1 MALVVGVLLGA
12 VVGWS
17 VHAARTHGAVAAA
30 QAQADALRQ
39 SREDVAQ
46 SLSWATEDAAR
57 RQSSAIGSQVNH
69 IVEPLRSTL
78 TALAD
83 ELRRVEHN
91 RVGAYAG
98 LTEQIRG
105 MHAASMALGD
115 QTRQLANALHS
126 SHARGRWGEIALERV
141 VELAG
146 MTRHCDFSTQVSAQ
160 SATGTVRPDL
170 LVHLAGGRT
179 IVVDAKVP
187 LDAYLRAAE
196 VTDRAEAQRLLADHA
211 RAVRSHITKLSAKA
225 YWTAFDNT
233 PEMVVLFLPA
243 EAVLEAAARA
253 DAELIE
259 YGFGRNVVI
268 ATPTTLVALL
278 RTVALGW
285 RHDAMA
291 RDAAVI
297 HELGLTLHQR
307 LHSVLGHL
315 ESVGSSLRKTV
326 ESYNSAVGVVE
337 NRLGVTARRLA
348 ELEGLGRD
356 DEPPAPAV
364 IHTTCR
370 SPSTTPDPTPSSGVE
385 GFPRANR

>member
-1 MALVVGVLLGA
+1 
-12 VVGWS
+12 
-17 VHAARTHGAVAAA
+17 
-30 QAQADALRQ
+30 
-39 SREDVAQ
+39 
-46 SLSWATEDAAR
+46 
-57 RQSSAIGSQVNH
+57 
-69 IVEPLRSTL
+69 
-78 TALAD
+78 
-83 ELRRVEHN
+83 
-91 RVGAYAG
+91 
-98 LTEQIRG
+98 
-105 MHAASMALGD
+105 
-115 QTRQLANALHS
+115 
-126 SHARGRWGEIALERV
+126 
-141 VELAG
+141 
-146 MTRHCDFSTQVSAQ
+146 
-160 SATGTVRPDL
+160 
-170 LVHLAGGRT
+170 
-179 IVVDAKVP
+179 
-187 LDAYLRAAE
+187 
-196 VTDRAEAQRLLADHA
+196 
-211 RAVRSHITKLSAKA
+211 
-225 YWTAFDNT
+225 
-233 PEMVVLFLPA
+233 MVVLFLPA